1 MKKTFFIVAT
11 SLLFVACG
19 QQKVVSSS
27 LIQVSEFSIVTVD
40 KDTLYLKD
48 GDDMAIHIKNYWD
61 NGEFRKYDNG
71 NNTAVIV
78 VSEGDFN
85 SLSEKSTKDPVL
97 IQRLSQLANSY

>member
-1 MKKTFFIVAT
+1 MKKAFFIGAA
-11 SLLFVACG
+11 SLLFAACG
-19 QQKVVSSS
+19 QQKVISSN
-27 LIQVSEFSIVTVD
+27 LIQVSEFSIVTLD
-40 KDTLYLKD
+40 KDTLYLKE
-48 GDDMAIHIKNYWD
+48 GDNMAIHIKNYWD
-61 NGEFRKYDNG
+61 NGEFRKYEGG